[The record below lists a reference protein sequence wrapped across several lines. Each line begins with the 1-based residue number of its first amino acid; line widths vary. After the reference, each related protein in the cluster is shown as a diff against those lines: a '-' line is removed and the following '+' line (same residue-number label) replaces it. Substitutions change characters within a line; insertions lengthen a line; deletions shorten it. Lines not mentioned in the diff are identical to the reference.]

1 MRRAFTVFIRW
12 GLLPY
17 HLPHSKAQDT
27 FPSSLSS
34 PLFLSNCQTKR
45 PRVPFLAPKYKLV
58 SKEGI
63 LERFTKYT
71 LKAIHL
77 KRCLRGRR
85 KSSLP
90 PSLPFSRSPTL
101 LYDTFRFVDT
111 AYLLENETPIFFLSS
126 PEYLTFADETIG
138 FGR

>member
-1 MRRAFTVFIRW
+1 MWHVT
-12 GLLPY
+12 
-17 HLPHSKAQDT
+17 
-27 FPSSLSS
+27 
-34 PLFLSNCQTKR
+34 NCQTKR

-58 SKEGI
+58 SKKGI
-63 LERFTKYT
+63 LARFAKYT
-71 LKAIHL
+71 LKAIHP

-101 LYDTFRFVDT
+101 LYDTFRFIDT
-111 AYLLENETPIFFLSS
+111 AHLPENETPDFFLSS
-126 PEYLTFADETIG
+126 PEYLTFTDETIV

>member
-71 LKAIHL
+71 LMQICFLSHDCDTSWMHA
-77 KRCLRGRR
+77 
-85 KSSLP
+85 
-90 PSLPFSRSPTL
+90 PSQRLLDAPFYMPD
-101 LYDTFRFVDT
+101 DTFRFIDT
-111 AYLLENETPIFFLSS
+111 AHLLENETPNFFLSS
-126 PEYLTFADETIG
+126 PEYLTFADKTIG